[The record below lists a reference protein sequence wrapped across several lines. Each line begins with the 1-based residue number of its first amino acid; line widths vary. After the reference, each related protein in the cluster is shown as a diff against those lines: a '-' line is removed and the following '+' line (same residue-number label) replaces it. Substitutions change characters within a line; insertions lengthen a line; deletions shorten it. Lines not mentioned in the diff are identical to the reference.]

1 MSKKII
7 FVITGLGLGGAE
19 KQICL
24 LADKLSFQNN
34 EVNIVVLNG
43 NVNVTPLSKSIRIHK
58 LHMKKNPL
66 GLLNAVLSLAKII
79 DFFKPDIVHG
89 HMFHANIVAR
99 LAKIFSCNKYK
110 LVCTAHSKNEGGHI
124 RMLVYRLTDFLCD
137 VTTNVSKEALDVFI
151 KKKAFSKSKSIPIY
165 NGIDTELFK
174 YDPLQR
180 DKIRHSF
187 NIINDDS
194 LILSVGRLTE
204 AKDYPNLL
212 KALLDLP
219 ERYKLVII
227 GDGEA
232 RNEVERTIIN
242 YGLENRVKLLG
253 SISNVAAYYSACD
266 IYVSSSKWE
275 GFGLVVAEAMSC
287 QRLVV
292 ATNAGGVAE
301 VVGDMNYI
309 VPVSDPRSLAKKI
322 NEVMEYDKE
331 TKMEIMLR
339 NRKFVSKMFSIDII
353 VDEWMKLYASI

>member
-1 MSKKII
+1 
-7 FVITGLGLGGAE
+7 
-19 KQICL
+19 CL
-24 LADKLSFQNN
+24 LADKLYLHNN

-43 NVNVTPLSKSIRIHK
+43 NVNVTPLNENIRIHN

-66 GLLNAVLSLAKII
+66 GLLNAVLRLVKII
-79 DFFKPDIVHG
+79 SYFKPDIVHG

-99 LAKIFSCNKYK
+99 LAKVFTYNKYK
-110 LVCTAHSKNEGGHI
+110 LICTAHSKNEGGHI

-137 VTTNVSKEALDVFI
+137 ATTNVSNEALDVFI
-151 KKKAFSKSKSIPIY
+151 KKKAFSKSKSIPVY
-165 NGIDTELFK
+165 NGIDTDLFK

-180 DKIRHSF
+180 DKIRHSL

-194 LILSVGRLTE
+194 LILSVGRLTD

-212 KALLDLP
+212 KALLELP

-227 GDGEA
+227 GEGEA
-232 RNEVERTIIN
+232 RNEVERTILN
-242 YGLENRVKLLG
+242 YGLEKRVKLLG
-253 SISNVAAYYSACD
+253 SIANVATYYSACD

-309 VPVSDPRSLAKKI
+309 VPVSDPQLLANKI
-322 NEVMEYDKE
+322 NEVMEFDHE
-331 TKMEIMLR
+331 TKMEVMYR
-339 NRKFVSKMFSIDII
+339 NREFVLKMFSIDMI
-353 VDEWMKLYASI
+353 VNQWMKLYS